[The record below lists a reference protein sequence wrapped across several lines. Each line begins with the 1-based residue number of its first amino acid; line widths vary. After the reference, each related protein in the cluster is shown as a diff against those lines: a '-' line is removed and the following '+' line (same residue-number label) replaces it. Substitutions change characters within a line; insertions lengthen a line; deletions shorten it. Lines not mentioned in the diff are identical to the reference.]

1 MLNFYNM
8 PVRTGQ
14 AQWNGTLKSGKGEM
28 DLGGMKRPFSFSSRM
43 EEGQGS
49 NPEELLAS
57 ALAGCYSMA
66 LSADLEKAG
75 FDPQQVSTTAKA
87 NFNNTSGKWTVES
100 MDLDVTARVP
110 GIDDTRFQQI
120 ADGTK
125 SGCPVS
131 RALAG
136 VKINVNAKLG

>member
-1 MLNFYNM
+1 MSI
-8 PVRTGQ
+8 RTGQ
-14 AQWNGTLKSGKGEM
+14 AQWNGNLKSGKGEM
-28 DLGGMKRPFSFSSRM
+28 DLGGMKRPFSFNSRM
-43 EEGQGS
+43 EDGPGS
-49 NPEELLAS
+49 NPEELLAT

-75 FDPQQVSTTAKA
+75 FDPQQVNTTAKA
-87 NFNNTSGKWTVES
+87 NFNNTSGKWTIES
-100 MDLDVTARVP
+100 MDLDVTAHVP

-131 RALAG
+131 RALTG
-136 VKINVNAKLG
+136 VKINVNAKLA